1 MQQPQ
6 QTASRWEPIRELP
19 PSAKLVAK
27 VLDQHDRMTPAQL
40 CAETLLPSRTV
51 RDAVDR
57 LDAVGAIDREIVF
70 TDARK
75 RSYSLRL

>member
-1 MQQPQ
+1 MQQTHQP
-6 QTASRWEPIRELP
+6 ASRWEPIRDLP

-27 VLDQHDRMTPAQL
+27 VLDQHGRMTPAQL
-40 CAETLLPSRTV
+40 CTETLLPSRTV

-57 LDAVGAIDREIVF
+57 LDAVDAIEREIVF

>member
-1 MQQPQ
+1 MQQTQ
-6 QTASRWEPIRELP
+6 QTTGRWEPIRELP

-40 CAETLLPSRTV
+40 CTETLLPSRTV

-57 LDAVGAIDREIVF
+57 LDAVGAIEREIVF

>member
-1 MQQPQ
+1 
-6 QTASRWEPIRELP
+6 
-19 PSAKLVAK
+19 
-27 VLDQHDRMTPAQL
+27 MTPAQL

-57 LDAVGAIDREIVF
+57 LDAVDAIDREIVF